1 MRNQHCWSSLRTLL
15 LLVFCLTS
23 NTVALDSSTSRTVT
37 IYAWP
42 LTASSPSPY
51 LEISYDPKSSETAVT
66 KTYSLKIPKKDKNDE
81 KDQLVRIGLWEKDSK
96 TWRGAITA
104 ASTLDDNF
112 ARKVLLHLNRKG
124 DVWHVGLRRS
134 GTKIEQQGKKSKE
147 SKPEIEVELVR
158 PRSVPAPV
166 LNEPV
171 VLDERGR
178 MPEKEPEKSFL
189 QR

>member
-1 MRNQHCWSSLRTLL
+1 MHDKRFWNSLWTFLL
-15 LLVFCLTS
+15 LLYCLVSTIL
-23 NTVALDSSTSRTVT
+23 AIDSSTSRTVT

-42 LTASSPSPY
+42 LTAPSPLPY
-51 LEISYDPKSSETAVT
+51 LEISYDSKSSDTAVI
-66 KTYSLKIPKKDKNDE
+66 KSHSLKSTEKDENDE
-81 KDQLVRIGLWEKDSK
+81 NDQLIRIGLWEKDSK
-96 TWRGAITA
+96 TWRGAVTA
-104 ASTLDDNF
+104 RSTLDDSF
-112 ARKVLLHLNRKG
+112 SRKVLLHMNRQG
-124 DVWHVGLRRS
+124 EVWHVGLRRS
-134 GTKIEQQGKKSKE
+134 GFKTEQQGKKNKE

-166 LNEPV
+166 MNEPV